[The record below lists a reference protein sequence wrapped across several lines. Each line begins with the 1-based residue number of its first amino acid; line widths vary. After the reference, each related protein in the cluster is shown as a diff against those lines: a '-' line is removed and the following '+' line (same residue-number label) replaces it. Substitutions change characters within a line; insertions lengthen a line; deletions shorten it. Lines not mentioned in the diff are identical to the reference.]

1 MTTSTKR
8 STLAILDTNVL
19 VYAVDSESEHH
30 APSKTL
36 LLQAA
41 DPGAGLCVAPQ
52 NLAEFYAVVSDR
64 RRVRNP
70 LPPTAA
76 IQAINDL
83 LALPGLALLTVPID
97 VTTRFIELLHRH
109 AVVAQHTFDAYLVA
123 TMLGNGVTRIH
134 TFNAAHFGPFD
145 ELEVLVPQALAK
157 A

>member
-8 STLAILDTNVL
+8 STLAIIDTNVL
-19 VYAVDSESEHH
+19 VYAVDSESKHH
-30 APSKTL
+30 ALSKTL

-41 DPGAGLCVAPQ
+41 NPGAGLCVAPQ

-76 IQAINDL
+76 IQAMNDL
-83 LALPGLALLTVPID
+83 LTLPGLALLTVPID
-97 VTTRFIELLHRH
+97 VTKRFVELLQRY

-123 TMLGNGVTRIH
+123 TMLGNGVSRIH
-134 TFNAAHFGPFD
+134 TFNAADFDPFD
-145 ELEVLVPQALAK
+145 ELEVLVPLAPTK

>member
-1 MTTSTKR
+1 MTSSTIR
-8 STLAILDTNVL
+8 STLAILDTNIL
-19 VYAVDSESEHH
+19 VYAVDSESKHH
-30 APSKTL
+30 VPSKTL
-36 LLQAA
+36 LLQAV

-76 IQAINDL
+76 IQAITDL

-97 VTTRFIELLHRH
+97 VTKRFIELLQRH

-123 TMLGNGVTRIH
+123 TMLGNGVSRIH
-134 TFNAAHFGPFD
+134 TFNSAHFDPFD
-145 ELEVLVPQALAK
+145 ELEVLVPLPPTK